1 MRKFLIVM
9 LVVALAVG
17 AALSL
22 VACNNDVDLPGLKWV
37 NQEVLSYEIYDNG
50 TLVGAL
56 VIKTERVPAGEQV
69 LNMTGETHNVSAST
83 VKGTRVTMAA
93 TDLEGNVI
101 MASESLLD
109 GFTTLASAKKVS
121 YNGTEYTTKARYDG
135 KRYIYSVNGGEEKK
149 MRIKAGFVDNELLYT
164 VLRVYTI
171 ENNYTS
177 SYTVIDNVAGEKVE
191 MSISTSNPELRY
203 NGTKQD
209 VAGESVAGIKIYS
222 DGVEQAMA
230 TNVKC
235 VELNIQRAKAPVGSS
250 IKVAYSVEGEGGL
263 SVLGKGSTGL
273 YSTHIPVKIVEN
285 NLTYKLASI
294 QCA

>member
-9 LVVALAVG
+9 LVVVLAVG
-17 AALSL
+17 AGISL
-22 VACNNDVDLPGLKWV
+22 VACNNDVDLPGLKWT
-37 NQEVLSYEIYDNG
+37 NQEVLTYEIYDG
-50 TLVGAL
+50 TTLTGAL
-56 VIKTERVPAGEQV
+56 VIKTERVTAGAQT
-69 LNMTGETHNVSAST
+69 LNMTGESHNVSAST

-93 TDLEGNVI
+93 TDLSGNII

-135 KRYIYSVNGGEEKK
+135 KRYFYSINDGEEKK
-149 MRIKAGFVDNELLYT
+149 IRIKAGFVDNELLYT
-164 VLRVYTI
+164 VLRAYTL
-171 ENNYTS
+171 ENNYNGT
-177 SYTVIDNVAGEKVE
+177 YTVIDNVAGEQVK
-191 MSISTSNPELRY
+191 INIATSNPECRY
-203 NGTKQD
+203 NGTTHTQ
-209 VAGESVAGIKIYS
+209 AGAPVTGIQVIS

-235 VELNIQRAKAPVGSS
+235 VELKLQRAEAPVGTP
-250 IKVAYSVEGEGGL
+250 IFVTYSVEGEGGL

-285 NLTYKLASI
+285 NLTYKLSSI
-294 QCA
+294 ECM